1 MKPLAWRAV
10 VFALLA
16 VLLQPACAQTT
27 DATKSIGTPVAT
39 ITAGVP
45 TTFTI
50 TAKDESGSAR
60 TSGGDAFNVE
70 LEGTRSIT
78 GSVVDQLSGLYTV
91 SYTATQSGSYEAAVK
106 LAQAGGLSAAYYE
119 NVWFFYTPVVVT
131 VDPQINFNWGTGLI
145 TPTGA
150 DYISIR
156 WSGKLKTLYAEAY
169 TFYTST
175 DDGVRLWVDNVPLID
190 RWDSFT
196 NDTSATIAL
205 KANVF

>member
-1 MKPLAWRAV
+1 MHVSSSPLPAHTSELLI
-10 VFALLA
+10 ALHAL
-16 VLLQPACAQTT
+16 PISETT

-39 ITAGVP
+39 ITAGIA

-106 LAQAGGLSAAYYE
+106 LAQG
-119 NVWFFYTPVVVT
+119 
-131 VDPQINFNWGTGLI
+131 
-145 TPTGA
+145 
-150 DYISIR
+150 R
-156 WSGKLKTLYAEAY
+156 
-169 TFYTST
+169 
-175 DDGVRLWVDNVPLID
+175 RLRL
-190 RWDSFT
+190 
-196 NDTSATIAL
+196 L
-205 KANVF
+205 